1 MPNSLIF
8 VVILAVW
15 AAYLIQHWIRRRDHV
30 ATARSVDRF
39 SEAMRVLE
47 RRQRMPRADL
57 SVAAPRSY
65 SISVTRPAHPEVV
78 VKRAQHGS
86 AAVAV
91 SGSTAPAAARRVARP
106 AARPVARP
114 AARSTARGSV
124 PTGSSR
130 SRTPLLRA
138 VALALG
144 VLALAA
150 GVTVWAIGL
159 TQWWAAVAGAGALL
173 LALTFVRFS
182 VGTQQRRATSPVRAR
197 AARESHRA
205 GRTHRGQRRPEMASA
220 RGRRDAHPA
229 DLVAAAPAHDVAHAE
244 AVAVELYD
252 VEAMESASAVAA
264 AAQDGTAQD
273 GTAQDGTA
281 RLAAASAVE
290 SAELLGDDVET
301 GAELEPGTWAPVPV
315 PPPTYTLKAKATR
328 APGEVAA
335 PVGVEDLPFD
345 GHALALDEEFEELPS
360 VHRVG

>member
-57 SVAAPRSY
+57 SAAAPRSY
-65 SISVTRPAHPEVV
+65 SISVTRPAHPEVM

-91 SGSTAPAAARRVARP
+91 SGSPAPAAARRVARP
-106 AARPVARP
+106 AARPVSRP

-197 AARESHRA
+197 AAGESHRA
-205 GRTHRGQRRPEMASA
+205 GRTHSGQRRPDMASA
-220 RGRRDAHPA
+220 RGRRGAPPA
-229 DLVAAAPAHDVAHAE
+229 DAAAAAPAHAVAHAG

-252 VEAMESASAVAA
+252 VEAMEGASAADAA
-264 AAQDGTAQD
+264 
-273 GTAQDGTA
+273 AQDGTA

-315 PPPTYTLKAKATR
+315 PPPTYTLKAKAIR
-328 APGEVAA
+328 APGGAAA
-335 PVGVEDLPFD
+335 PVAVEDLPFD

-360 VHRVG
+360 VHHVG